1 MGGEIYG
8 VARAAAALM
17 GAAALIAARKKSK
30 GGEPEMKKLKG
41 LASLLAGVLLIAPA
55 AACAGEE
62 GYAVSEKTTPVAYK
76 SVYFDFLGGKDVMPI
91 GGFFGPY
98 VSHEVV
104 INCENFPDYY
114 SDDIFQKIADSGV
127 NAIVYYNTRIDI
139 RIELLEQGEKFGVG
153 IFVKDEELNPLLDD
167 YTAMAHTFVPEDID
181 MNEFSRRMLEYA
193 EYDSCLGLHVRDEAF
208 TYHLDELKGIF
219 DVYNS
224 LGFHNK
230 HVISNTIGYM
240 GSNNVYTGWQYVITA
255 EEYYEKF
262 FETGCTTFS
271 TTMYPYDETDE
282 DKALEDMLDGLS
294 INREMANK
302 YDVPLWRMLQAGAQ
316 WNDAGAWIESA
327 PEPYP
332 TEGQMLLDVNA
343 ALTYGAKGNPVLP
356 AHPAHVVFQ
365 GGRLQPRLRPQRA
378 DRGQRRATRW
388 YYYAQK
394 ANKQIAAVGPCPD
407 EQREH
412 GRHRARQLRHADDGR
427 RGDASRIH
435 RRRVPPAQ
443 ERIGR
448 RRARGVLRLQR
459 RHGAV
464 CDQLQHDGE
473 KAGHAAF
480 RQQLCLRSDPARP
493 VGQRIRQGDHSHPRG
508 GRRRACRRQMT
519 DRRKMPAAVSPRAER
534 RERLL

>member
-1 MGGEIYG
+1 
-8 VARAAAALM
+8 
-17 GAAALIAARKKSK
+17 
-30 GGEPEMKKLKG
+30 MKKLKG
-41 LASLLAGVLLIAPA
+41 LASLLAGALLIAPA

-127 NAIVYYNTRIDI
+127 NAIVYYNTVTEDATLK
-139 RIELLEQGEKFGVG
+139 LLEQGEKFGVG

-219 DVYNS
+219 DAYNS

-343 ALTYGAKGNPVLP
+343 ALTYGAKGIQYFPLI
-356 AHPAHVVFQ
+356 
-365 GGRLQPRLRPQRA
+365 QPTWFSKAEDYSRDY
-378 DRGQRRATRW
+378 DRNGLIAANGEPTRW

-394 ANKQIAAVGPCPD
+394 ANKQIAAVDHVLMNSANMGVIV
-407 EQREH
+407 H
-412 GRHRARQLRHADDGR
+412 GSYAMQTMGDAATHPEYIDGAFRQLRSVSGS
-427 RGDASRIH
+427 DALVGCFDYNGGTALYVTNFNTTEKKQVTLHFDNNYAYEVIQR
-435 RRRVPPAQ
+435 AQ
-443 ERIGR
+443 SANVYGKAITLTLEAGE
-448 RRARGVLRLQR
+448 
-459 RHGAV
+459 GALV
-464 CDQLQHDGE
+464 VV
-473 KAGHAAF
+473 K
-480 RQQLCLRSDPARP
+480 
-493 VGQRIRQGDHSHPRG
+493 
-508 GRRRACRRQMT
+508 
-519 DRRKMPAAVSPRAER
+519 
-534 RERLL
+534 

>member
-1 MGGEIYG
+1 
-8 VARAAAALM
+8 
-17 GAAALIAARKKSK
+17 
-30 GGEPEMKKLKG
+30 MKKLKG

-127 NAIVYYNTRIDI
+127 NAIVYYNTVTEDATLK
-139 RIELLEQGEKFGVG
+139 LLEQGEKFGVG

-343 ALTYGAKGNPVLP
+343 ALTYGAKGIQYFPLI
-356 AHPAHVVFQ
+356 
-365 GGRLQPRLRPQRA
+365 QPTWFSKAEDYSRDY
-378 DRGQRRATRW
+378 DRNGLIAANGEPTRW

-394 ANKQIAAVGPCPD
+394 ANKQIAAVDHVLMNSANMGVIV
-407 EQREH
+407 H
-412 GRHRARQLRHADDGR
+412 GSYAMQTMGDAATHPEYIDGAFRQLRSVSG
-427 RGDASRIH
+427 GDALVGCFDYNGGTALYVTNFNTTEKKQVTLHFDNNYAYELIQR
-435 RRRVPPAQ
+435 AQ
-443 ERIGR
+443 SANVYGKAITLTLEAGE
-448 RRARGVLRLQR
+448 
-459 RHGAV
+459 GALV
-464 CDQLQHDGE
+464 VV
-473 KAGHAAF
+473 K
-480 RQQLCLRSDPARP
+480 
-493 VGQRIRQGDHSHPRG
+493 
-508 GRRRACRRQMT
+508 
-519 DRRKMPAAVSPRAER
+519 
-534 RERLL
+534 

>member
-1 MGGEIYG
+1 
-8 VARAAAALM
+8 
-17 GAAALIAARKKSK
+17 
-30 GGEPEMKKLKG
+30 MKKLKG

-127 NAIVYYNTRIDI
+127 NAIVYYNTVTEDATLK
-139 RIELLEQGEKFGVG
+139 LLEQGEKFGVG

-343 ALTYGAKGNPVLP
+343 ALTYGAKGIQYFPLI
-356 AHPAHVVFQ
+356 
-365 GGRLQPRLRPQRA
+365 QPTWFSKAEDYSRDY
-378 DRGQRRATRW
+378 DRNGLIAANGEPTRW

-394 ANKQIAAVGPCPD
+394 ANKQIAAVDHVLMNSANMGVIV
-407 EQREH
+407 H
-412 GRHRARQLRHADDGR
+412 GSYAMQTMGDAATHPEYIDGAFRQLRSVSG
-427 RGDASRIH
+427 GDALVGCFDYNGGTALYVTNFNTTEKKQVTLHFDNNYAYEVIQR
-435 RRRVPPAQ
+435 AQ
-443 ERIGR
+443 SANVYGKAITLTLEAGE
-448 RRARGVLRLQR
+448 
-459 RHGAV
+459 GALV
-464 CDQLQHDGE
+464 VV
-473 KAGHAAF
+473 K
-480 RQQLCLRSDPARP
+480 
-493 VGQRIRQGDHSHPRG
+493 
-508 GRRRACRRQMT
+508 
-519 DRRKMPAAVSPRAER
+519 
-534 RERLL
+534 

>member
-1 MGGEIYG
+1 M
-8 VARAAAALM
+8 
-17 GAAALIAARKKSK
+17 
-30 GGEPEMKKLKG
+30 
-41 LASLLAGVLLIAPA
+41 LAGVLLIAPA

-127 NAIVYYNTRIDI
+127 NAIVYYNTVTEDATLK
-139 RIELLEQGEKFGVG
+139 LLEQGEKFGVG

-219 DVYNS
+219 DAYNS

-343 ALTYGAKGNPVLP
+343 ALTYGAKGIQYFPLI
-356 AHPAHVVFQ
+356 
-365 GGRLQPRLRPQRA
+365 QPTWFSKAEDYSRDY
-378 DRGQRRATRW
+378 DRNGLIAANGEPTRW

-394 ANKQIAAVGPCPD
+394 ANKQIAAVDHVLMNSANMGVIV
-407 EQREH
+407 H
-412 GRHRARQLRHADDGR
+412 GSYAMQTMGDAATHPEYIDGAFRQLRSVSG
-427 RGDASRIH
+427 GDALVGCFDYNGGTALYVTNFNTTEKKQVTLHFDNNYAYEVIQR
-435 RRRVPPAQ
+435 AQ
-443 ERIGR
+443 SANVYGKAITLTLEAGE
-448 RRARGVLRLQR
+448 
-459 RHGAV
+459 GALV
-464 CDQLQHDGE
+464 VV
-473 KAGHAAF
+473 K
-480 RQQLCLRSDPARP
+480 
-493 VGQRIRQGDHSHPRG
+493 
-508 GRRRACRRQMT
+508 
-519 DRRKMPAAVSPRAER
+519 
-534 RERLL
+534 

>member
-1 MGGEIYG
+1 
-8 VARAAAALM
+8 
-17 GAAALIAARKKSK
+17 
-30 GGEPEMKKLKG
+30 MKKLKG
-41 LASLLAGVLLIAPA
+41 LASLLAGALLIAPA

-127 NAIVYYNTRIDI
+127 NAIVYYNTVTEDATLK
-139 RIELLEQGEKFGVG
+139 LLEQGEKFGVG

-219 DVYNS
+219 DAYNS

-343 ALTYGAKGNPVLP
+343 ALTYGAKGIQYFPLI
-356 AHPAHVVFQ
+356 
-365 GGRLQPRLRPQRA
+365 QPTWFSKAEDYSRDY
-378 DRGQRRATRW
+378 DRNGLIAANGEPTRW

-394 ANKQIAAVGPCPD
+394 ANKQIAAVDHVLMNSANMGVIV
-407 EQREH
+407 H
-412 GRHRARQLRHADDGR
+412 GSYAMQTMGDAATHPEYIDGAFRQLRSVSG
-427 RGDASRIH
+427 GDALVGCFDYNGGTALYVTNFNTTEKKQVTLHFDNNYAYEVIQR
-435 RRRVPPAQ
+435 AQ
-443 ERIGR
+443 SANVYGKAITLTLEAGE
-448 RRARGVLRLQR
+448 
-459 RHGAV
+459 GALV
-464 CDQLQHDGE
+464 VV
-473 KAGHAAF
+473 K
-480 RQQLCLRSDPARP
+480 
-493 VGQRIRQGDHSHPRG
+493 
-508 GRRRACRRQMT
+508 
-519 DRRKMPAAVSPRAER
+519 
-534 RERLL
+534 

>member
-1 MGGEIYG
+1 
-8 VARAAAALM
+8 
-17 GAAALIAARKKSK
+17 
-30 GGEPEMKKLKG
+30 MKKLKG
-41 LASLLAGVLLIAPA
+41 LASLLAGALLIAPA

-127 NAIVYYNTRIDI
+127 NAIVYYNTVTEDATLK
-139 RIELLEQGEKFGVG
+139 LLEQGEKFGVG

-343 ALTYGAKGNPVLP
+343 ALTYGAKGIQYFPLI
-356 AHPAHVVFQ
+356 
-365 GGRLQPRLRPQRA
+365 QPTWFSKAEDYSRDY
-378 DRGQRRATRW
+378 DRNGLIAANGEPTRW

-394 ANKQIAAVGPCPD
+394 ANKQIAAVDHVLMNSANMGVIV
-407 EQREH
+407 H
-412 GRHRARQLRHADDGR
+412 GSYAMQTMGDAATHPEYIDGAFRQLRSVSG
-427 RGDASRIH
+427 GDALVGCFDYNGGTALYVTNFNTTEKKQVTLHFDNNYAYELIQR
-435 RRRVPPAQ
+435 AQ
-443 ERIGR
+443 SANVYGKAITLTLEAGE
-448 RRARGVLRLQR
+448 
-459 RHGAV
+459 GALV
-464 CDQLQHDGE
+464 VV
-473 KAGHAAF
+473 K
-480 RQQLCLRSDPARP
+480 
-493 VGQRIRQGDHSHPRG
+493 
-508 GRRRACRRQMT
+508 
-519 DRRKMPAAVSPRAER
+519 
-534 RERLL
+534 